1 MPQQV
6 KKITVENFK
15 GVKEVQIDPEG
26 RALVVVAGVNGA
38 GKSSVLDAVQEI
50 IDPKGTRLTPKPIRD
65 GAKEARAEIVT
76 DGIRLERVWK
86 KNGAGTLSAY
96 ATDGAKYS
104 SGRDVVAK
112 LTGGLLFDPSV
123 ILTGSDKDVRDAIL
137 ASAGVADE
145 YAKLQAERKDRYEE
159 RRDKNRDAA
168 RAKGAL
174 EGAPTGPF
182 PDHEP
187 DAAAAQA
194 AVDAWEN
201 VARAVDVAE
210 RAQEKQERTEEAL
223 EVAKRNA
230 QAARIELTKATE
242 TLEAMRVEAVKL
254 APTGDAAREQI
265 GQLTERAARYHDGV
279 RRRVLEA
286 DAQDAATAAQ
296 RAADDLAAT
305 EEKIA
310 GLLADADIPVEG
322 LAVTED
328 GLTIDGVPFRQVN
341 SARRLQVAFELATAQ
356 RPDLR
361 LVIIRDGDL
370 LDSDTLAAVAK
381 SAEKSGYLVLVE
393 RSRDESSKIGFTIEQ
408 GEIVSEPAK

>member
-26 RALVVVAGVNGA
+26 RALVVVAGPNGA

-50 IDPKGTRLTPKPIRD
+50 IDPKGTRLTPKPIRE

-123 ILTGSDKDVRDAIL
+123 ILTGSDKDVQDVIL
-137 ASAGVADE
+137 QSAGVADE
-145 YAKLQAERKDRYEE
+145 YALLQDERQARYVE
-159 RRDKNRDAA
+159 RRDRNRDAT

-174 EGAPTGPF
+174 EGAPVGPF
-182 PDHEP
+182 PEREP

-201 VARAVDVAE
+201 VARAMDLQE
-210 RAQEKQERTEEAL
+210 RAQAKQVRAEDALKEAQHNLQTAMTEHTKAIEAL
-223 EVAKRNA
+223 EAV
-230 QAARIELTKATE
+230 
-242 TLEAMRVEAVKL
+242 RVEAVKL

-265 GQLTERAARYHDGV
+265 GQLTEQAARYHDGV

-296 RAADDLAAT
+296 RAAADLTAT
-305 EEKIA
+305 EEKIDK
-310 GLLADADIPVEG
+310 LLADADIPVEG

-381 SAEKSGYLVLVE
+381 SAEGSGYLVLVE
-393 RSRDESSKIGFTIEQ
+393 RSRDESSKIGFTISQ
-408 GEIVSEPAK
+408 GEVVSEPSK